1 MLLFS
6 EYPDKSYI
14 SQINTLILPYFIS
27 YYSSTFIINQFHNHE
42 AKCTL
47 HSVLSFLSSSTHQLI
62 FARKVLHLA
71 PSWKLEF
78 LELGNGL
85 FMFSNFYLFFSQKT
99 AEEKEESS
107 GKKTKNKTDKRK
119 TEQGDD
125 EDKDAEDYE
134 DGEAE
139 KEAPETEEDEEEDE
153 TDDKIEEM
161 KKPKRKAAEED
172 ESDLDS
178 SRYVK
183 SSLLIKS
190 TYRSC
195 LWKGLAIKKPGF
207 YQLF

>member
-6 EYPDKSYI
+6 EYPEKSHI

-27 YYSSTFIINQFHNHE
+27 YYSSAFTINQFHNHD
-42 AKCTL
+42 ADTASCL
-47 HSVLSFLSSSTHQLI
+47 FLFSSNKTHKLI
-62 FARKVLHLA
+62 FARKVLHL
-71 PSWKLEF
+71 PSSWKLEF
-78 LELGNGL
+78 LKLGNVL
-85 FMFSNFYLFFSQKT
+85 FIFSNFYFFFPQKT
-99 AEEKEESS
+99 AEEKEESG
-107 GKKTKNKTDKRK
+107 GKKNKNKTDKRK

-125 EDKDAEDYE
+125 EDKDTEDYE

-178 SRYVK
+178 SRCVK

-190 TYRSC
+190 TFRSC
-195 LWKGLAIKKPGF
+195 L
-207 YQLF
+207 